1 MTEGQLS
8 RRKFLAGA
16 GAIAGSVALGGA
28 GGAIA
33 VRQID
38 GRRMDP
44 NLDSPSSTASAGY
57 SSIEPFYGIHQAGI
71 RTPLQ
76 TYGAFAT
83 FSLLP
88 NFDRDAA
95 RRLLRVVT
103 ANAAKLASGVP
114 PLSDNDPELASG
126 PARLTVT
133 MGLGMDFFRRAGLG
147 DKVPE
152 GFVEIPRYGID
163 RLVPEWSGGDFL
175 LQLGADDP
183 MIMAHALRHL
193 TRSIRTFATPL
204 WVQRGFSGV
213 TRTEGSAKTPRNL
226 MGQVDGTVN
235 PRSELDFDKQVWA
248 PEQTGWFRG
257 GTMMVIRRIAMTLDT
272 WDALD
277 TPGKEL
283 AVGRR
288 ISSGAPL
295 TGSDEFDVPDLD
307 ALGQNGLPVIPPF
320 AHIRRARTGNDSHRF
335 LRRPFHFDDGFNDR
349 GDLQSGQIFVAY
361 AASIERQ
368 YIPVQ
373 NALARQDILNQW
385 TIPVGSAVFV
395 IPPGCDEGGFIGE
408 GLFAV

>member
-1 MTEGQLS
+1 
-8 RRKFLAGA
+8 
-16 GAIAGSVALGGA
+16 
-28 GGAIA
+28 
-33 VRQID
+33 
-38 GRRMDP
+38 
-44 NLDSPSSTASAGY
+44 
-57 SSIEPFYGIHQAGI
+57 
-71 RTPLQ
+71 
-76 TYGAFAT
+76 
-83 FSLLP
+83 
-88 NFDRDAA
+88 
-95 RRLLRVVT
+95 
-103 ANAAKLASGVP
+103 
-114 PLSDNDPELASG
+114 
-126 PARLTVT
+126 
-133 MGLGMDFFRRAGLG
+133 
-147 DKVPE
+147 
-152 GFVEIPRYGID
+152 
-163 RLVPEWSGGDFL
+163 
-175 LQLGADDP
+175 
-183 MIMAHALRHL
+183 
-193 TRSIRTFATPL
+193 
-204 WVQRGFSGV
+204 
-213 TRTEGSAKTPRNL
+213 
-226 MGQVDGTVN
+226 
-235 PRSELDFDKQVWA
+235 
-248 PEQTGWFRG
+248 
-257 GTMMVIRRIAMTLDT
+257 MMVIRRIAMTLDT